1 MNNLT
6 AALNVSHAKKEKI
19 YPTCFSKHNLNRQ
32 KQVIVL
38 MTPHGEGWHY
48 LAVKNLS
55 ALLR

>member
-19 YPTCFSKHNLNRQ
+19 YPTCFSKHNLNHQ

-48 LAVKNLS
+48 LAIKNLS